1 MNNEDI
7 EKLALAN
14 GFKLKEQ
21 PNGEMALNP
30 YVFDFARALIAKAA
44 NREKVAAAAMNALI
58 HGDTVGWKDWAEDL
72 AEQSIQATDALLAAL
87 NQPQGE

>member
-1 MNNEDI
+1 MNNADI

-44 NREKVAAAAMNALI
+44 NREKVATAAMQGFLSLEEAYS
-58 HGDTVGWKDWAEDL
+58 GKAWADDL
-72 AEQSIQATDALLAAL
+72 ATDSLKATDALLAAL
-87 NQPQGE
+87 NQVE